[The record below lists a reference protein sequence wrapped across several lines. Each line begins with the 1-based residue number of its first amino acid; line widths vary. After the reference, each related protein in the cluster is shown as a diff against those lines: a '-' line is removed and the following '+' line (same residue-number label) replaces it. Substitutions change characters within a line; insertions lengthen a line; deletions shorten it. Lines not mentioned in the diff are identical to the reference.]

1 MRRNSDPA
9 IEVTDAELSVLERLW
24 EFGEATIRDLTNA
37 LYPAGTASEYATV
50 QKLLDRLAKKGAVQ
64 RHKRSPAHVFV
75 AVAQREDLIGS
86 ELRKVASRLC
96 EGSLTP
102 LLTHLT
108 AEARLTD
115 EERER
120 LMEWIQRSR
129 EEDAR

>member
-1 MRRNSDPA
+1 MENNNEKA

-24 EFGEATIRDLTNA
+24 DCGESTIRDLTNA
-37 LYPAGTASEYATV
+37 LYERGAASEYATV
-50 QKLLDRLAKKGAVQ
+50 QKLLDRLAKKGAVR
-64 RHKRSPAHVFV
+64 RHKRSPAHVFE
-75 AVAQREDLIGS
+75 AIAQRDDLIGS

-108 AEARLTD
+108 TEARLT
-115 EERER
+115 EEDRDR

-129 EEDAR
+129 EEEGR